1 MATLLETKLSE
12 KPAQTKNDERALT
25 KEQQDKLNQQKIDIR
40 IENERYLRS
49 HPEISALIGGFV
61 SEVVLQQPKD
71 IREFAAE
78 YFNDPALADKVRT
91 IQHENSH

>member
-1 MATLLETKLSE
+1 MYCKTYYFTILCGS
-12 KPAQTKNDERALT
+12 
-25 KEQQDKLNQQKIDIR
+25 
-40 IENERYLRS
+40 Y
-49 HPEISALIGGFV
+49 

-71 IREFAAE
+71 IREFAAGNFYFIVSLIRNYIFTE